1 MHTGNQRVAEQ
12 DNGNLGHQWSP
23 SCRTDGL
30 SAREVKQMSKGR
42 GEKGRWEGLGGGR
55 KGERWRG
62 QLCHFLAP
70 EALPPAALPLAGEL
84 LQKPPQL
91 GCQIKSHSG

>member
-23 SCRTDGL
+23 PCRTDGL

-42 GEKGRWEGLGGGR
+42 GEKGRWEGLGGG
-55 KGERWRG
+55 GERG
-62 QLCHFLAP
+62 KGGEGSCAIS
-70 EALPPAALPLAGEL
+70 LPLRPFL
-84 LQKPPQL
+84 LRLFLWL
-91 GCQIKSHSG
+91 GSCSRNLLSLAAK